1 MLLTQVHTQAGGERA
16 PCGGAESGGHAAV
29 CTSSFNLFST
39 RQHVHRHLLCL
50 HMTGDGH
57 LSRAAPPLAHLVINR
72 HIMLARQGVT
82 DSISGAVVT
91 PPACLLSCRIRR
103 ATRREPSDPWT
114 GNLKKAWTANTLQ
127 ASSPEQCQR
136 QAPRRCLSESKHVG
150 ARVSGEAATHSGE
163 AATHTASCATHTAS
177 LMRSQTQKY
186 VEKGDRQ
193 RHRGPQEPANVAW
206 CGITKFEHRV
216 RAQSMQRTARR
227 QGRAAG
233 HRQQK
238 EYLVVGASADTLRQR
253 RTAALARTRGPEPT
267 TTPVSTAIVGTSAVD
282 APAGCQAL

>member
-1 MLLTQVHTQAGGERA
+1 M
-16 PCGGAESGGHAAV
+16 PESDGHAAV
-29 CTSSFNLFST
+29 CSSSFNPFYT

-233 HRQQK
+233 HCRPGIAVQK
-238 EYLVVGASADTLRQR
+238 EHLVVGAAADTLGQG
-253 RTAALARTRGPEPT
+253 RTAALARSRSPEHT
-267 TTPVSTAIVGTSAVD
+267 TTPVSTAIVGTSAIA